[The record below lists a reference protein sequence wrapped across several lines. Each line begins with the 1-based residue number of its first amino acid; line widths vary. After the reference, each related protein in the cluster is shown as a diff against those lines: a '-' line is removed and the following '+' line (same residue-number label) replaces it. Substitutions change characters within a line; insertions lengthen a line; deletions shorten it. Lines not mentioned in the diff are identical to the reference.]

1 MENEENI
8 QTKLSLEPFLGAL
21 PRVHRR
27 TGHQKTDK
35 RYPSQSTKGQTRPEV
50 QKSSPGPFH
59 CTKGQTIHGDIQALP
74 FRETLGGQQVQCLL
88 MRAYAHLVSGTIVD
102 LQCSQKQGI
111 FLLKVCWVKK
121 KKVLLVLHTHRAQ
134 LACPP
139 LRWGFFLFLPLEVG
153 IPFIDQHHSPCCQLD
168 AGYHIGFSTGRGL
181 KHSTDNLAPLVV
193 PLGSQTLLIDSKL
206 WQLAKASQAWFSIIA
221 FLLVQLIS

>member
-1 MENEENI
+1 MKRTYFLWNLSQGSFPGYTGGQVTKR
-8 QTKLSLEPFLGAL
+8 QTSATPLKVPRDKLDQKYRNLPLAPFNV
-21 PRVHRR
+21 PRGRL
-27 TGHQKTDK
+27 
-35 RYPSQSTKGQTRPEV
+35 
-50 QKSSPGPFH
+50 
-59 CTKGQTIHGDIQALP
+59 HGDIQALP

-88 MRAYAHLVSGTIVD
+88 MRAHGHLVSGTIVD

-134 LACPP
+134 LACSP

-168 AGYHIGFSTGRGL
+168 AGYHIGFSTWKGL
-181 KHSTDNLAPLVV
+181 STSCSTSCLAVCV
-193 PLGSQTLLIDSKL
+193 CK
-206 WQLAKASQAWFSIIA
+206 
-221 FLLVQLIS
+221 